1 MEKYEYSDETEKL
14 RIKLRKMRI
23 IATSLLAAMTV
34 IFIIFKRYEDRGLL
48 YSSIVAF
55 SEASMVGALADW
67 FAVVALFKYPLGL
80 KIIPHTAIIANNK
93 TRIASA
99 LSNFVVSNFFTPENI
114 KAKLD
119 KISIS
124 GEIAS
129 YIESNKQVIAQNVA
143 RKLPA
148 VLDAAFPSERVMNY
162 LKTQLYKK
170 ADEIKLYPV
179 LANILDQAVKSKYHV
194 PFVKEILKS
203 TYAYIYENKEK
214 TMAVIGGVNK
224 TLALPII
231 GDLVYKNI
239 LDFLLKQKNELE
251 FNKEVEVNKLL
262 YSMLPKLFEDMRS
275 SEELICRGEKLKND
289 VISSEAFSSFIEK
302 CEAYIMDTI
311 DSLINDEKLMNEKIE
326 LFLDY
331 IANIISENQEI
342 RARLDN
348 AINNL
353 IETVVSSYGGRI
365 GSLIYDTMDNWETKD
380 MVDKLEVQVG
390 SDLQYIRINGTVIGG
405 LAGLAIHFLS
415 MLI

>member
-1 MEKYEYSDETEKL
+1 
-14 RIKLRKMRI
+14 
-23 IATSLLAAMTV
+23 
-34 IFIIFKRYEDRGLL
+34 
-48 YSSIVAF
+48 
-55 SEASMVGALADW
+55 
-67 FAVVALFKYPLGL
+67 
-80 KIIPHTAIIANNK
+80 
-93 TRIASA
+93 
-99 LSNFVVSNFFTPENI
+99 
-114 KAKLD
+114 
-119 KISIS
+119 
-124 GEIAS
+124 
-129 YIESNKQVIAQNVA
+129 
-143 RKLPA
+143 
-148 VLDAAFPSERVMNY
+148 
-162 LKTQLYKK
+162 
-170 ADEIKLYPV
+170 
-179 LANILDQAVKSKYHV
+179 
-194 PFVKEILKS
+194 
-203 TYAYIYENKEK
+203 
-214 TMAVIGGVNK
+214 
-224 TLALPII
+224 
-231 GDLVYKNI
+231 
-239 LDFLLKQKNELE
+239 
-251 FNKEVEVNKLL
+251 
-262 YSMLPKLFEDMRS
+262 MLPKLFEDMRS

-326 LFLDY
+326 LFLEY